1 MKSENNLSCPRYNNL
16 IISILTLC
24 FCLNFNQEKI
34 ISLKGSNNS
43 LKPIYEISNN
53 VVVENISNIT
63 TAVVTKKEVQS
74 QNNYRNYYVRP
85 SYNSLTGANL
95 VNYAKKYLGLPYI
108 PAGSSLASGTDCSG
122 FTRLIFQE
130 FGIGLGRTVASQLY
144 SGSYVAKEDLRPGDL
159 VFYGYYQGYSSHV
172 AIYIGDG
179 LIIHE
184 SNPRDG
190 VKISSV
196 NIMVYQTARRL
207 ITENVVSNVSQTEE
221 IKTDDNEEIEQVP
234 SDTKEIQKEESN
246 NGSSDTSLDINEEI
260 KEDIK
265 KDETKEET
273 KKEEVVEVKETDSV
287 KENLNEEEEE
297 NNTLTDVKS
306 SLEETITDTNEN
318 TTTEIKENNIDVDNS
333 TN

>member
-1 MKSENNLSCPRYNNL
+1 M
-16 IISILTLC
+16 TLC

-287 KENLNEEEEE
+287 KENLNEEKEE

>member
-1 MKSENNLSCPRYNNL
+1 M
-16 IISILTLC
+16 
-24 FCLNFNQEKI
+24 
-34 ISLKGSNNS
+34 
-43 LKPIYEISNN
+43 
-53 VVVENISNIT
+53 
-63 TAVVTKKEVQS
+63 
-74 QNNYRNYYVRP
+74 
-85 SYNSLTGANL
+85 
-95 VNYAKKYLGLPYI
+95 
-108 PAGSSLASGTDCSG
+108 
-122 FTRLIFQE
+122 
-130 FGIGLGRTVASQLY
+130 
-144 SGSYVAKEDLRPGDL
+144 
-159 VFYGYYQGYSSHV
+159 

-287 KENLNEEEEE
+287 KENLNEEKEE

>member
-1 MKSENNLSCPRYNNL
+1 MKSDNNLSCPRYNNL
-16 IISILTLC
+16 IISILTLV

-34 ISLKGSNNS
+34 VSLNGSSNS
-43 LKPIYEISNN
+43 LRPIYEINNEVVLESINN
-53 VVVENISNIT
+53 VTI
-63 TAVVTKKEVQS
+63 AVVTKKEVQS
-74 QNNYRNYYVRP
+74 QNTYHNYYVRP

-144 SGSYVAKEDLRPGDL
+144 SGSYVAKEDLKPGDL
-159 VFYGYYQGYSSHV
+159 VFYGYSQGYSSHV

-207 ITENVVSNVSQTEE
+207 ITENVVSNVTQVEE
-221 IKTDDNEEIEQVP
+221 VKIDNQEETKEVP
-234 SDTKEIQKEESN
+234 SDTKEIINDNNSN
-246 NGSSDTSLDINEEI
+246 DASLDINEEI

-265 KDETKEET
+265 EDETKEDI
-273 KKEEVVEVKETDSV
+273 KNEEVVEVKEPDDV
-287 KENLNEEEEE
+287 KENLNEEKEE
-297 NNTLTDVKS
+297 NNTLTEVKS
-306 SLEETITDTNEN
+306 SLEETITDTNES

>member
-1 MKSENNLSCPRYNNL
+1 MKSDNNLSCPRYNNL
-16 IISILTLC
+16 IISILTLV

-34 ISLKGSNNS
+34 VSLKGSSNS
-43 LKPIYEISNN
+43 LRPIYEINNEVVLESINN
-53 VVVENISNIT
+53 VT

-74 QNNYRNYYVRP
+74 QNTYHNYYVRP

-159 VFYGYYQGYSSHV
+159 VFYGYSQGYSSHV

-207 ITENVVSNVSQTEE
+207 ITENVVSNVTQVEE
-221 IKTDDNEEIEQVP
+221 VKNDNQEETKEVP
-234 SDTKEIQKEESN
+234 SDTKEIINDNNSN
-246 NGSSDTSLDINEEI
+246 DTSLDLKKDEKIEDIKEDET

-265 KDETKEET
+265 N
-273 KKEEVVEVKETDSV
+273 EEVVEVKETDSV
-287 KENLNEEEEE
+287 KENLNEEKEE
-297 NNTLTDVKS
+297 NNTLTEVKS
-306 SLEETITDTNEN
+306 SLEETITDTNES

>member
-1 MKSENNLSCPRYNNL
+1 MA
-16 IISILTLC
+16 
-24 FCLNFNQEKI
+24 NFP
-34 ISLKGSNNS
+34 LFNS
-43 LKPIYEISNN
+43 SY
-53 VVVENISNIT
+53 
-63 TAVVTKKEVQS
+63 
-74 QNNYRNYYVRP
+74 NNYRNYYVRP

-287 KENLNEEEEE
+287 KENLNEEKEE

>member
-16 IISILTLC
+16 IISILTLV

-43 LKPIYEISNN
+43 LKPIYEISN
-53 VVVENISNIT
+53 VDTVQSISNVT
-63 TAVVTKKEVQS
+63 TAVVNKKEVQS
-74 QNNYRNYYVRP
+74 QNTYQNYYVKP
-85 SYNSLTGANL
+85 SYNSLTGTNL

-130 FGIGLGRTVASQLY
+130 LGINLGRTVASQLY
-144 SGSYVAKEDLRPGDL
+144 SGSYVAKEDLKPGDL

-207 ITENVVSNVSQTEE
+207 ITENVVSS
-221 IKTDDNEEIEQVP
+221 
-234 SDTKEIQKEESN
+234 
-246 NGSSDTSLDINEEI
+246 TSLI
-260 KEDIK
+260 
-265 KDETKEET
+265 DETKEKSVVADVEILDSENNQENSKDSNDTNLIIDTNENET
-273 KKEEVVEVKETDSV
+273 TDDKITEESKNCMENKNKEENTTNEEKVDVFDYNEETDINTDIGDTDTSLETNV
-287 KENLNEEEEE
+287 ILTETETKENLNSKNTSEEIE
-297 NNTLTDVKS
+297 
-306 SLEETITDTNEN
+306 
-318 TTTEIKENNIDVDNS
+318 
-333 TN
+333 

>member
-1 MKSENNLSCPRYNNL
+1 MKSDNNLSCPRYNNL
-16 IISILTLC
+16 IISILTLV

-34 ISLKGSNNS
+34 VSLNGSSNS
-43 LKPIYEISNN
+43 LRPIYEISNN

-74 QNNYRNYYVRP
+74 QNTYHNYYVRP

-159 VFYGYYQGYSSHV
+159 VFYGYSQGYSSHV

-207 ITENVVSNVSQTEE
+207 ITENVVSNVTQVEE
-221 IKTDDNEEIEQVP
+221 VKNDNQEETKEVP
-234 SDTKEIQKEESN
+234 SDTKEITNDNNSN
-246 NGSSDTSLDINEEI
+246 DTSLDLKKDEKIEEI
-260 KEDIK
+260 KKEETKEDIK
-265 KDETKEET
+265 N
-273 KKEEVVEVKETDSV
+273 EEVVEVKETDSV
-287 KENLNEEEEE
+287 KEILNEEKEE
-297 NNTLTDVKS
+297 NNTLTEVKS
-306 SLEETITDTNEN
+306 SLEETITDTNES

>member
-1 MKSENNLSCPRYNNL
+1 MKSDNNLSCPRYNNL
-16 IISILTLC
+16 IISILTLV

-34 ISLKGSNNS
+34 VSLKGSSNS
-43 LKPIYEISNN
+43 LRPIYEINNEVVLESINN
-53 VVVENISNIT
+53 VT

-74 QNNYRNYYVRP
+74 QNTYHNYYVRP

-159 VFYGYYQGYSSHV
+159 VFYGYSQGYSSHV
-172 AIYIGDG
+172 AIYVGDG

-207 ITENVVSNVSQTEE
+207 ITENVVSNVKQVEE
-221 IKTDDNEEIEQVP
+221 VKNDNHEETKEVP
-234 SDTKEIQKEESN
+234 SDTKEIINDN
-246 NGSSDTSLDINEEI
+246 NNSSSDTSLDLKKDEKIEEI
-260 KEDIK
+260 KKEETKEDIK
-265 KDETKEET
+265 N
-273 KKEEVVEVKETDSV
+273 EEVVEVKEPDDV
-287 KENLNEEEEE
+287 KENLNEEKEE

-306 SLEETITDTNEN
+306 SLEETITDTNES

>member
-1 MKSENNLSCPRYNNL
+1 MKSDNNLSCPRYNNL
-16 IISILTLC
+16 IISILTLV

-34 ISLKGSNNS
+34 VSLNGSSNS
-43 LKPIYEISNN
+43 LRPIYEISNN

-159 VFYGYYQGYSSHV
+159 VFYGYSQGYSSHV

-207 ITENVVSNVSQTEE
+207 ITENVVSNVTQVEE
-221 IKTDDNEEIEQVP
+221 VKNDNQEETKEVP
-234 SDTKEIQKEESN
+234 SDTKEIINDNNNSN
-246 NGSSDTSLDINEEI
+246 DTSLDLKKDEKIEDIKENET

-265 KDETKEET
+265 N
-273 KKEEVVEVKETDSV
+273 EEVVEVKETDSV
-287 KENLNEEEEE
+287 KENLNEEKEE
-297 NNTLTDVKS
+297 NNTLTEVKS
-306 SLEETITDTNEN
+306 SLEETITDTNES

>member
-16 IISILTLC
+16 IISILTLV

-43 LKPIYEISNN
+43 LKPIYEISNGDT
-53 VVVENISNIT
+53 VQSISNVT
-63 TAVVTKKEVQS
+63 TAVVNKKEVQS
-74 QNNYRNYYVRP
+74 QNTYQNYYVKP
-85 SYNSLTGANL
+85 SYNSLTGTNL

-130 FGIGLGRTVASQLY
+130 LGINLGRTVASQLY
-144 SGSYVAKEDLRPGDL
+144 SGSYVAKEDLKPGDL

-207 ITENVVSNVSQTEE
+207 ITENVVSS
-221 IKTDDNEEIEQVP
+221 
-234 SDTKEIQKEESN
+234 
-246 NGSSDTSLDINEEI
+246 TSLI
-260 KEDIK
+260 
-265 KDETKEET
+265 DETKEKSVVADVEILDSENNQENSKDSNDTNLIIDTNENET
-273 KKEEVVEVKETDSV
+273 TDDKITEESKNCMENKNKEENTTNEEKVDVFDYNEETDINTDIGDTDTSLETNV
-287 KENLNEEEEE
+287 ILTETETKENLNSKNTSEEIE
-297 NNTLTDVKS
+297 
-306 SLEETITDTNEN
+306 
-318 TTTEIKENNIDVDNS
+318 
-333 TN
+333 